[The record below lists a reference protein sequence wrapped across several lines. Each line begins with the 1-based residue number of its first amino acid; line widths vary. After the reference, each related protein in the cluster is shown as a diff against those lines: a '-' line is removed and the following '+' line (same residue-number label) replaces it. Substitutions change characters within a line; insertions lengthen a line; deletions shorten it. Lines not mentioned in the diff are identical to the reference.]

1 MTTLRYAPLALL
13 LANQAQALEVAPGDY
28 EQLPAGTN
36 LGVLYYQHATTD
48 RLYAKGHQVQPDA
61 RLTSDIGILRLVH
74 VLGLSDTV
82 TLDPQVLLPFGHLDA
97 SGDVAALGSANGT
110 GDLIF
115 AAPLRWRLN
124 PARDILAITPYVY
137 APTGSYDR
145 DHALNLGENRWKLDL
160 QAAYVKHFN
169 DKWAMDLVADAIW
182 YGDNDDYGPSGVRRE
197 QDTSY
202 AVQLMG
208 RYQFDERTSFGL
220 GFGHN
225 WGGENRIDGVAQD
238 DRTKTTNFR
247 VTAATFLTTTDQVQ
261 LQLGRDL
268 SVDNGF
274 REDFRMNL
282 RYVHVF

>member
-1 MTTLRYAPLALL
+1 MKTLRYAPLALL

-48 RLYAKGHQVQPDA
+48 RLYAKGH
-61 RLTSDIGILRLVH
+61 H

-82 TLDPQVLLPFGHLDA
+82 TLDPQVLLPFGHLDT
-97 SGDVAALGSANGT
+97 SGDVATLGSTNGT

-124 PARDILAITPYVY
+124 PARDILAITPYLY

-145 DHALNLGENRWKLDL
+145 DDALNLGENRWKLDL

-182 YGDNDDYGPSGVRRE
+182 YGDNDDYGSSGVRRE

-208 RYQFDERTSFGL
+208 RYQFDARTSFGL
-220 GFGHN
+220 GVGHN
-225 WGGENRIDGVAQD
+225 WGGENRIAGVAQD

-247 VTAATFLTTTDQVQ
+247 VTATTFLTATDQVQ

-268 SVDNGF
+268 AVDNGF